1 MDCTWCVVLVSRGAQ
16 RFVVLSALLLTMDF
30 HADWTYVALPTSEMF
45 RMSFAELINL
55 TRQALV
61 FLRRCHPEA
70 ERVLRCSARENGS
83 ATSLVCC
90 QKIDTGTVS

>member
-1 MDCTWCVVLVSRGAQ
+1 
-16 RFVVLSALLLTMDF
+16 
-30 HADWTYVALPTSEMF
+30 MF